1 VAKKQYKY
9 NPDTLLFEE
18 KNIPMI
24 SRIKS
29 HIITFLGISAIA
41 VAWILVYSLFF
52 ETPKEIHLLKTTNEL
67 LASYEIMSMKLNEA
81 GNILDRIMDRDNN
94 IYRAVFEEDTIPYT
108 VRNAG
113 FGGVDRY
120 IKYED
125 LGIKNSHL
133 LIETYRCLDILHKK
147 AYIQSKSFD
156 KIGELAANKILMQQS
171 MPISIPTDLSK
182 VRLSSVFGFRRDPVF
197 GDIRHHDGIDLSGSI
212 GLPIHASG
220 DGVVLRASYNGGGY
234 GNLVEIDHGF
244 GYTTRYAHL
253 NRINVVDGQKIK
265 RGDKIG
271 ELGNSGK
278 SVGPHLHY
286 EVRLK
291 NAPQNPLNYFENEF
305 DKTSEDFV
313 FVDQGD
319 VIASEE

>member
-1 VAKKQYKY
+1 LAKKHYKY
-9 NPDTLLFEE
+9 NPETLLFEE
-18 KNIPMI
+18 KNIPLL
-24 SRIKS
+24 SRIKKCA
-29 HIITFLGISAIA
+29 ITCLGVGVIA
-41 VAWILVYSLFF
+41 AVWIFVYSLFF
-52 ETPKEIHLLKTTNEL
+52 ETPKEMRLLKTTNEL
-67 LASYEIMSMKLNEA
+67 LSSYEIMSMKLNEA
-81 GNILDRIMDRDNN
+81 GDILDKIMERDNN
-94 IYRAVFEEDTIPYT
+94 VYRAVFEEDTIPYT
-108 VRNAG
+108 IRNAG

-120 IKYED
+120 LKYED
-125 LGIKNSHL
+125 LGIENSGL
-133 LIETYRCLDILHKK
+133 LMNTYRQLDILHKK

-156 KIGELAANKILMQQS
+156 KVGELAANKILMQQS
-171 MPISIPTDLSK
+171 MPISTPTDLSQI
-182 VRLSSVFGFRRDPVF
+182 RLSSVLGYRRDPVYGGVRF
-197 GDIRHHDGIDLSGSI
+197 HSGIDLSGDI
-212 GLPIHASG
+212 GLPIYAAG

-234 GNLVEIDHGF
+234 GKLVEIDHGF

-319 VIASEE
+319 VIAAEE